1 MNLNAQ
7 RIPNSFAPLTFSCLS
22 SMKTTSDGAA
32 PILSK
37 ALRNA
42 VAPGLQLPSSHDVRI
57 PSKSFSHPDL
67 LRNLT
72 CGSEVL
78 EKR

>member
-1 MNLNAQ
+1 
-7 RIPNSFAPLTFSCLS
+7 
-22 SMKTTSDGAA
+22 MKTTSDGAA

-57 PSKSFSHPDL
+57 PSKIFSHPDL